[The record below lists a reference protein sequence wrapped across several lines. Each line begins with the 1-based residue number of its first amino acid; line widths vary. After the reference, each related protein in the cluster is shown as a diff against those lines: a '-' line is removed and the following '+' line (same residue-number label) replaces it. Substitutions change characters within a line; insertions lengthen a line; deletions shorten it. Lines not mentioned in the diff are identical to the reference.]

1 MRIKF
6 FTILFM
12 ILFAGCANKEAQ
24 IDINKQNTISKTISS
39 KLNLPN
45 EIKMNDEKFIKKY
58 EINNLAEYYLAGDR
72 VGFLWQKMISVQ
84 FSKRL
89 DISKYKET
97 MMAKLADNKLGKA
110 QISLR
115 ENGNNEVVG
124 YILLEPD
131 KSFEEIEIN
140 LILAR
145 QLNCGLAV
153 VSYSFK
159 QPNDDIKKAISN
171 AINKEHILKEIPQI
185 SCK

>member
-1 MRIKF
+1 
-6 FTILFM
+6 
-12 ILFAGCANKEAQ
+12 
-24 IDINKQNTISKTISS
+24 
-39 KLNLPN
+39 
-45 EIKMNDEKFIKKY
+45 
-58 EINNLAEYYLAGDR
+58 
-72 VGFLWQKMISVQ
+72 
-84 FSKRL
+84 
-89 DISKYKET
+89 
-97 MMAKLADNKLGKA
+97 MAKLADNKLGKA

-115 ENGNNEVVG
+115 ENGNNEVIG